1 MILVLAQRG
10 RRIGRGHFGREKC
23 LHIAYQ
29 RVIGAAP
36 TTKIAYVERFCS
48 TLFYSST
55 FRCASHITLLCVMW
69 MHSIRWKQREQESVR
84 VRECARDGSR
94 GIQSTSL
101 GTSNHCSLFILNGS
115 HRFGFEYHS
124 TNITGRRGD
133 RLPHRIHS
141 LSVAIDVWVFSLCL
155 PSSVSWQGW
164 TMWVFGCVF
173 FSLLSILSVHTSGI
187 NPRSSTV
194 IYLHLYLFYSHNLFL
209 ERHKQNQENEEVNRD
224 KSRNNTPTAK
234 KKLILFFFLV
244 LCCFR
249 SLRIDWTVG
258 LAVYLQVKSKSPHST
273 Y

>member
-1 MILVLAQRG
+1 MEINDFGSCTARTTYWTWSFWSWEVLAH
-10 RRIGRGHFGREKC
+10 RIR
-23 LHIAYQ
+23 A

-155 PSSVSWQGW
+155 PSSISWQGW

-173 FSLLSILSVHTSGI
+173 FLFFLFCRSTHRASIQDPTQLSIYIYIYFIHTTFSWA
-187 NPRSSTV
+187 P
-194 IYLHLYLFYSHNLFL
+194 
-209 ERHKQNQENEEVNRD
+209 
-224 KSRNNTPTAK
+224 
-234 KKLILFFFLV
+234 
-244 LCCFR
+244 
-249 SLRIDWTVG
+249 
-258 LAVYLQVKSKSPHST
+258 
-273 Y
+273 

>member
-141 LSVAIDVWVFSLCL
+141 LRGNRCVGFFPL
-155 PSSVSWQGW
+155 SSIFHLMTRMDNVS
-164 TMWVFGCVF
+164 FRLRF

-187 NPRSSTV
+187 NPRSNTV

-209 ERHKQNQENEEVNRD
+209 GAINRI
-224 KSRNNTPTAK
+224 KKMKRWIGIKVETTHRRRKKNSFCFFSRFV
-234 KKLILFFFLV
+234 LFSFASDWLDSWA
-244 LCCFR
+244 CCL
-249 SLRIDWTVG
+249 SAGKIEIT
-258 LAVYLQVKSKSPHST
+258 S
-273 Y
+273 